1 MEATKT
7 REERK
12 VELEKL
18 SATDQGRFE
27 LVELLNGY
35 RGQSG
40 GETLPSGTLAVTEIL
55 EYEFGPANNVA
66 RDRVA
71 RKEAIHERGDIAGD
85 GGNIQMGPVRKWRN
99 YSIGA

>member
-7 REERK
+7 QEERK

-18 SATDQGRFE
+18 SATDQGRCE

-55 EYEFGPANNVA
+55 EYEFGPREQRGAVL
-66 RDRVA
+66 RA
-71 RKEAIHERGDIAGD
+71 RKERDA
-85 GGNIQMGPVRKWRN
+85 
-99 YSIGA
+99 

>member
-40 GETLPSGTLAVTEIL
+40 GKTLPSGTLAVTEVL
-55 EYEFGPANNVA
+55 EYEFGP
-66 RDRVA
+66 D
-71 RKEAIHERGDIAGD
+71 K
-85 GGNIQMGPVRKWRN
+85 
-99 YSIGA
+99 

>member
-1 MEATKT
+1 LSEAQLLDSCSTLTAQTIELLIMEATKT
-7 REERK
+7 REDRK

-55 EYEFGPANNVA
+55 EYEFGPE
-66 RDRVA
+66 
-71 RKEAIHERGDIAGD
+71 K
-85 GGNIQMGPVRKWRN
+85 
-99 YSIGA
+99 

>member
-1 MEATKT
+1 MDATKT
-7 REERK
+7 RDQRK
-12 VELEKL
+12 AELEKL

-55 EYEFGPANNVA
+55 EYEFGLE
-66 RDRVA
+66 
-71 RKEAIHERGDIAGD
+71 K
-85 GGNIQMGPVRKWRN
+85 
-99 YSIGA
+99 